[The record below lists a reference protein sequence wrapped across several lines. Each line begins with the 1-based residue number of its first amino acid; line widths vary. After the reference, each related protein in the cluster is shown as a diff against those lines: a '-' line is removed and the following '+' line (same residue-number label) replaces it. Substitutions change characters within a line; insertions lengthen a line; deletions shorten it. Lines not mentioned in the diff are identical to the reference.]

1 MGESR
6 WDRLLLPL
14 ISLVLGI
21 YLVLRPWSATEAIC
35 AFIGWLI
42 LLAGA
47 AGAFNAVL
55 FQRATLISTPLLPV
69 SVAGLVIGVFFIT
82 RPYTLIEIVG
92 LVICVLLMLEGMT
105 NIQNALQRYRWGDR
119 VWWMPL
125 VVGILCLVLG
135 LMALFAPWASTAMMM
150 RLIGI
155 MLICSG
161 AVSLLSLVFGRRE

>member
-47 AGAFNAVL
+47 AGTFNAVL